1 MVDHGKKKI
10 RTAIFGA
17 VFAGACAFLLGAG
30 VPSVA
35 QDSDVPF
42 ELVGNWTVQS
52 FDGTEAHSEAPM
64 SIEFEE
70 SGTITGSAG
79 CNSMFGPLRQEA
91 GGIRLG
97 PLAVSR
103 KACTPDILRLEQAF
117 LKTVGAVKGY
127 RTEANDQVLVLTD
140 GGATDL
146 IILAAGG

>member
-1 MVDHGKKKI
+1 MIDQWKRKI
-10 RTAIFGA
+10 RTGTVLAA
-17 VFAGACAFLLGAG
+17 VAGLLPVMSGSGLPAL
-30 VPSVA
+30 A

-42 ELVGNWTVQS
+42 ELVGVWTVQS
-52 FDGTEAHSEAPM
+52 FDGTEAHSDAPM
-64 SIEFEE
+64 SIEFEA

-79 CNSMFGPLRQEA
+79 CNSMFGPLREEA

-103 KACTPDILRLEQAF
+103 KACEPDILRLEQSF

-140 GGATDL
+140 GGTTDL
-146 IILAAGG
+146 IILSAGG